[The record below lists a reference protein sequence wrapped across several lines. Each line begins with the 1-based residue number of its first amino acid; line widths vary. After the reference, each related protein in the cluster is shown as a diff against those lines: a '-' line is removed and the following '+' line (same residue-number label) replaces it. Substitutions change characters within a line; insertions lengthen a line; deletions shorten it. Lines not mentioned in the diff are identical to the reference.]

1 MNIKIIKSESKRNF
15 EEEIEETTKDRNVAD
30 IKFIVNPTIHSSTF
44 GGSYSSGET
53 YYAMIIF
60 E

>member
-15 EEEIEETTKDRNVAD
+15 EEEIEEVIKDRNVAD

>member
-1 MNIKIIKSESKRNF
+1 MNIKIIESESKMDF
-15 EEEIEETTKDRNVAD
+15 EEKIEEATKDRNVAD
-30 IKFIVNPTIHSSTF
+30 IKFIVNPEIHSSTF
-44 GGSYSSGET
+44 GGSYSAGEK

>member
-1 MNIKIIKSESKRNF
+1 MDIKIIESESKRNF
-15 EEEIEETTKDRNVAD
+15 EEEIEEVTKNKNVAD

-44 GGSYSSGET
+44 GGSYSSGEK

>member
-1 MNIKIIKSESKRNF
+1 MNIKIIKSESKMNF
-15 EEEIEETTKDRNVAD
+15 EEEIEEAIKDRNVAD

>member
-1 MNIKIIKSESKRNF
+1 MNIKIIESESKRNF
-15 EEEIEETTKDRNVAD
+15 EEEIEEVTKNRNVTD
-30 IKFIVNPTIHSSTF
+30 IKFIVNPAIHSSTF
-44 GGSYSSGET
+44 GGSYSSGEK

>member
-1 MNIKIIKSESKRNF
+1 MNIKIIESESKRNF
-15 EEEIEETTKDRNVAD
+15 EEEIEEFTKGKNVDD

-44 GGSYSSGET
+44 GGSYSSGEK